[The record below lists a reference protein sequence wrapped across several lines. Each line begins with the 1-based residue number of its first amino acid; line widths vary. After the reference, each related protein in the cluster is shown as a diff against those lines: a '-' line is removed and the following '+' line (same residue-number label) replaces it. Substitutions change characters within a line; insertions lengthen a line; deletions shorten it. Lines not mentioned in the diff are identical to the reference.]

1 MATEKLDVIIVGAG
15 ISGINTAYYLQARGP
30 ANTTYAILEGRGRLG
45 GTWDLFQYPGI
56 RSDSDVFTFGFSWNP
71 WRHTKPIAQGTKIWD
86 YLNESAAKEGIDK
99 NIRYHQKVV
108 AADWNSQTE
117 RWTIRVCK
125 VHEGEEEYENE
136 KEEEVLYEA
145 KFLVLGTGYY
155 NYDKP
160 LETIIPGIENFK
172 GPVIRPQHWPKDLD
186 YVNKN
191 VVVIGS
197 GATAITLVPSMA
209 EDARKVTM
217 LQRSPTYLL
226 SMPSK
231 QSIVMRCLWAVLPG
245 AVVSRIQR
253 VRYMAFS
260 NVMYFFCQ
268 WFPNAA
274 KKLIKA
280 RTMAL
285 LPANYP
291 FEPHF
296 KPRYNPW
303 DQRMCLC
310 PDGDFFAAL
319 RSTKADIV
327 TDTIEQV
334 TDDAIRLHSG
344 ETLKTDIIVAATDLK
359 LQFAGGMALS
369 VDGQPLDPSSK
380 FMFKGAML
388 QDAPNL
394 AFVMGYANA
403 SWTLGAE
410 ATAIFLTR
418 LWHGMRKKGIRVVT
432 PRSTHL
438 ETTTMETQP
447 LLPLSATYV
456 DKGAKDMPKGGT
468 GLWAPRR
475 NFVKDLFLA
484 STTDPLQGLEA
495 R

>member
-30 ANTTYAILEGRGRLG
+30 VNTTYAILEGRGRLG

-71 WRHTKPIAQGTKIWD
+71 WKGTKPIRQGPNIWA

-99 NIRYHQKVV
+99 KIRYHQKVV
-108 AADWNSQTE
+108 AADWNSQAE
-117 RWTIRVCK
+117 RWTLRVRK
-125 VHEGEEEYENE
+125 IHEGAKEHEHEE
-136 KEEEVLYEA
+136 EEEVLYET

-155 NYDKP
+155 NYEQP
-160 LETIIPGIENFK
+160 LETIIPGIQDFK
-172 GPVIRPQHWPKDLD
+172 GPVIRPQHWPQDLD

-217 LQRSPTYLL
+217 LQRSPSYLI
-226 SMPSK
+226 SMASS
-231 QSIVMRCLWAVLPG
+231 QSILMRCLWALLPT
-245 AVVSRIQR
+245 AVMSRIQR
-253 VRYMAFS
+253 LRFMAFS
-260 NVMYFFCQ
+260 NVTYFFCQ
-268 WFPNAA
+268 WFPRAA
-274 KKLIKA
+274 KRFIKA
-280 RTMAL
+280 RTMAQ

-334 TDDAIRLHSG
+334 TDNAIRLHSG
-344 ETLKTDIIVAATDLK
+344 KTLRPDIIVAATGLK
-359 LQFAGGMALS
+359 LLFAGGMALTI
-369 VDGQPLDPSSK
+369 DGQPLDAPSK
-380 FMFKGAML
+380 FTFKGAML

-432 PRSTHL
+432 PRGTHL
-438 ETTTMETQP
+438 ERTTMETQP
-447 LLPLSATYV
+447 LLPLSSSYV
-456 DKGAKDMPKGGT
+456 HKGAKDMPKGGT
-468 GLWAPRR
+468 GVWAPRR

-484 STTDPLQGLEA
+484 RTTDPLQGLEV